1 MDFLL
6 ARLRTIEELE
16 QAAMATGFM
25 APSSRLRERWR
36 RLFSR
41 VPAMEREEVNIM
53 RGLLKALMSKWN
65 S

>member
-1 MDFLL
+1 
-6 ARLRTIEELE
+6 LE
-16 QAAMATGFM
+16 QAAMKSGFM
-25 APSSRLRERWR
+25 APTSRLRERWR